1 MAQTVTLM
9 ATTREKT
16 GKGAARQ
23 ARFNKQV
30 PAVIYGHGRAT
41 QPLMV
46 DALALEKALTG
57 IEPESTLIELTVDGK
72 KSRTLIREI
81 QRHPIRP
88 DIIHVDFYEIRG
100 GEKITLKVPVHLVGT
115 PDGVR
120 NAGGGNPGPESAAT
134 RHNAGFLV
142 ADALAAHWQ
151 FPPFRRAERARA
163 TEGSIASTPVR
174 ILKPTTFM
182 NRSGA
187 ALASL
192 RADPTFTPERDLLIL
207 VDDFQIPLGTF
218 RLRPDGSAGGHNGL
232 KSIEGAL
239 QSQQYARLRIG
250 VGPLPE
256 GTGDWADY
264 VLNAFEPAELEQ
276 VESLIPRMIEAVDGW
291 LREGC

>member
-1 MAQTVTLM
+1 L
-9 ATTREKT
+9 R
-16 GKGAARQ
+16 
-23 ARFNKQV
+23 
-30 PAVIYGHGRAT
+30 AV
-41 QPLMV
+41 
-46 DALALEKALTG
+46 
-57 IEPESTLIELTVDGK
+57 
-72 KSRTLIREI
+72 
-81 QRHPIRP
+81 
-88 DIIHVDFYEIRG
+88 
-100 GEKITLKVPVHLVGT
+100 VGL
-115 PDGVR
+115 
-120 NAGGGNPGPESAAT
+120 GNPGPEYAAT
-134 RHNAGFLV
+134 RHNAGFLL
-142 ADALAAHWQ
+142 ADALAAQWQ

-163 TEGSIASTPVR
+163 TEGSFAGTPVR

-218 RLRPDGSAGGHNGL
+218 RYRPDGSAGGHNGL

-264 VLNAFEPAELEQ
+264 VLAPFEPEQLEE
-276 VESLIPRMIEAVDGW
+276 VHALTPSMIEAVEKW
-291 LREGC
+291 IKS